1 MTDTSWHQF
10 PHEDGFM
17 ALGSIALDAG
27 DARRVGCVTVKG
39 PATRIP
45 THCGAVREPIEA
57 CGKTAERA

>member
-1 MTDTSWHQF
+1 
-10 PHEDGFM
+10 M
-17 ALGSIALDAG
+17 ALGNIALDAG
-27 DARRVGCVTVKG
+27 DGRRVGCVTVKG